1 MARYSK
7 QTACFGC
14 ADSKRRC
21 DRALPSC
28 SRCGIRDIPCVYP
41 QPLRLR
47 THNSSSSGPD
57 GTAINLERRDVH
69 GSSGLEPQNRS
80 GTVLE
85 GDTRGDAL
93 MDFVASTE
101 LVPAR
106 PSLSSPGIGGG
117 VANGQPLS
125 WFLQPSAWNMA
136 YHYQPPTSMPPGPV
150 FSNFING
157 LQTWLS
163 RFLRTG
169 HNPFIHSHL
178 YSPHSMPQCMK
189 DAYSAISVS
198 QDVTPGNEH
207 IVNDIASTHIS
218 TLLASQPDD
227 AVPSFPLLSTRDHL
241 ARTQALL
248 IHLLLAL
255 FSPSIPRR
263 ARAEGLIGTM
273 LHWANQLWDSATQD
287 ASTTMLVSGLLPLSH
302 SDSDYTP
309 DLVSH
314 LHQKF
319 VLHESVRRTWLL
331 CNIATGVYY
340 SYKGDW
346 SSTCAGDICI
356 TTRAELWDAASPA
369 RWEAV
374 VRSSDPLFLYSLH
387 GGSLVTRKVGASEV
401 DEFARHLFTVLWGM
415 DKVEDWVVRTGDS
428 VSVMY

>member
-14 ADSKRRC
+14 AESKRRC
-21 DRALPSC
+21 DRTLPSC
-28 SRCGIRDIPCVYP
+28 SRCGIRDTPCVYP

-47 THNSSSSGPD
+47 TQNFSPNGPD
-57 GTAINLERRDVH
+57 STVINLERRDAQA
-69 GSSGLEPQNRS
+69 SSGLESQHQS
-80 GTVLE
+80 ETVLE
-85 GDTRGDAL
+85 GDTRSDAP
-93 MDFVASTE
+93 MDFTTSTE
-101 LVPAR
+101 LAPAW
-106 PSLSSPGIGGG
+106 PSSPSSGIGGSHTTR
-117 VANGQPLS
+117 QPLS
-125 WFLQPSAWNMA
+125 WFLQPSAWNVA
-136 YHYQPPTSMPPGPV
+136 YHYQAPTTMPPGRV
-150 FSNFING
+150 FSNFIRG
-157 LQTWLS
+157 LQSWLS

-178 YSPHSMPQCMK
+178 YSLDSLPQCMK
-189 DAYSAISVS
+189 DAYSAISIS
-198 QDVTPGNEH
+198 QDVTHGNEH

-218 TLLASQPDD
+218 VLLASQPDD
-227 AVPSFPLLSTRDHL
+227 AVPSFPLLPTRDHL

-263 ARAEGLIGTM
+263 ARAESLIGT
-273 LHWANQLWDSATQD
+273 LLCWANQLWDSATQD

-302 SDSDYTP
+302 NDSDDTP
-309 DLVSH
+309 DLVAH

-319 VLHESVRRTWLL
+319 VLLESVRRTWLL

-346 SSTCAGDICI
+346 TSTCAGDICI
-356 TTRAELWDAASPA
+356 TTRAELWDATSPG

-374 VRSSDPLFLYSLH
+374 VRRNDPLFLYSLH
-387 GGSLVTRKVGASEV
+387 GRSLITRKVGASEV
-401 DEFARHLFTVLWGM
+401 DEFARHLFTAMWGI

-428 VSVMY
+428 VSIIY